1 MLYLYVQNPLQS
13 AMQETVSVCLSKA
26 YVDSLGCCPDSE
38 RLQKINKT
46 KRSGLSVVQPA
57 DIKDYCIN
65 KFQSVYKNSDLWVTL
80 STVHDELN

>member
-1 MLYLYVQNPLQS
+1 MG
-13 AMQETVSVCLSKA
+13 
-26 YVDSLGCCPDSE
+26 SLGCCPDSE

-57 DIKDYCIN
+57 DSKDYCIN

-80 STVHDELN
+80 SKVHDELN